1 GARFYK
7 GSSNT
12 GTHVANLW
20 SSSGTA
26 LATATFS
33 NETSSGWQSVSF
45 ITPVQIQANT
55 VYVIS
60 YHTNTGHYGQ
70 DTGYFNKTSDNSPLH
85 APSTSTS
92 GGNGVYAYGSSST
105 FPNNTFNASNYWV
118 DVVLS
123 TSPSPSPTPQTCPC
137 SLFGATATPANI
149 SSDSSAL
156 ELGVKFR

>member
-1 GARFYK
+1 
-7 GSSNT
+7 
-12 GTHVANLW
+12 
-20 SSSGTA
+20 
-26 LATATFS
+26 
-33 NETSSGWQSVSF
+33 
-45 ITPVQIQANT
+45 
-55 VYVIS
+55 
-60 YHTNTGHYGQ
+60 
-70 DTGYFNKTSDNSPLH
+70 SDNSPLH

-156 ELGVKFR
+156 ELGVKFRADVAGRVTGARFYKASGNTGTHVANLWTSSGTLLATATFSNETSSGWQSVIFATPVQIQANTVYVISYHTNTGNY